1 MKIILDENPPRVV
14 PPLKIKVE
22 YAEGM
27 QQDQPVALE
36 KEIKSACSHS
46 IKINPQ
52 IIWVPPNTFE
62 KSLRKTSPFE
72 KTFE

>member
-1 MKIILDENPPRVV
+1 MKIVLEEQPPRVV

-22 YAEGM
+22 YAAGAE
-27 QQDQPVALE
+27 QDQLSALE

-72 KTFE
+72 KTYE